1 MSTMLVRRTF
11 LVLLIVLLAIAVI
24 YYVSGI
30 NDTKTESESPAATA
44 RPAPAVDVLELQTQT
59 IRLWTRFSGRLSA
72 VDSAEIKPL
81 VGGEI
86 KQVLFEDGQ
95 IVKKGDPLFV
105 IDPRPHQAAVK
116 RAQAQLASARSRAK
130 LAKDELERSRRLV
143 ESKLVSDSVY
153 DAAKNEHQV
162 SAAEISEAESALVQ
176 AQLSLGYCY
185 INAPFDGRISR
196 AEQTVGNIVATTPNA
211 PVLATLVANKQLY
224 AEFNVDEQT
233 YIKSVR
239 SSQDTSAMPIELT
252 LAADESVV
260 YKGHVHS
267 FDNQLNSSSGTIR
280 ARAILDNVDGV
291 LTPGMFANV
300 RLGSAIKSEVL
311 LIPQKA
317 IGTNQDKQF
326 VYVVDADNKATY
338 RQVTLGSHYDSD
350 RIVLTGLQASER
362 IVINGLSHIRSNT
375 VVEPKLSSNEPMT
388 VNDNH

>member
-1 MSTMLVRRTF
+1 MSIRRTF
-11 LVLLIVLLAIAVI
+11 PVLSVVLVVVAVI
-24 YYVSGI
+24 YYVYGVSSTNSNQG
-30 NDTKTESESPAATA
+30 SSAADV
-44 RPAPAVDVLELQTQT
+44 RPAPVVEVLELKPQNA
-59 IRLWTRFSGRLSA
+59 RLWTRFSGRLSA

-86 KQVLFEDGQ
+86 KKVLFEDGQ
-95 IVKKGDPLFV
+95 IVKQGDPLFV

-116 RAQAQLASARSRAK
+116 RAEAQLASASSRAK
-130 LAKDELERSRRLV
+130 LADEELERSRRLV
-143 ESKLVSDSVY
+143 ASKLVSESVY

-162 SAAEISEAESALVQ
+162 SAAAIREAESALVQ
-176 AQLSLGYCY
+176 AQLNLGYCY
-185 INAPFDGRISR
+185 INAPFDGRVSR
-196 AEQTVGNIVATTPNA
+196 AELTVGNIVATTPNA

-239 SSQDTSAMPIELT
+239 SSQDTRAMPVELT

-280 ARAILDNVDGV
+280 ARAILENVDGV
-291 LTPGMFANV
+291 LMPGMFANV

-317 IGTNQDKQF
+317 VGTNQDKQF
-326 VYVVDADNKATY
+326 VYVVDADNKANY
-338 RQVTLGSHYDSD
+338 RQVTLGAHYNSD
-350 RIVLTGLQASER
+350 RIVLTGLKAGER
-362 IVINGLSHIRSNT
+362 VVINGLSHIRPNS
-375 VVEPKLSSNEPMT
+375 VVAPKQGHT
-388 VNDNH
+388 

>member
-1 MSTMLVRRTF
+1 MSIRRTF
-11 LVLLIVLLAIAVI
+11 SVLSVVLVVVAVI
-24 YYVSGI
+24 YYVYGVSSTNSNQGP
-30 NDTKTESESPAATA
+30 SAADV
-44 RPAPAVDVLELQTQT
+44 RPAPVVEVLELKPQNA
-59 IRLWTRFSGRLSA
+59 RLWTRFSGRLSA

-86 KQVLFEDGQ
+86 KKVLFEDGQ
-95 IVKKGDPLFV
+95 IVKQGDPLFV

-116 RAQAQLASARSRAK
+116 RAEAQLASASSRAK
-130 LAKDELERSRRLV
+130 LADEELERSRRLV
-143 ESKLVSDSVY
+143 ASKLVSESVY

-162 SAAEISEAESALVQ
+162 SAAAIREAESALVQ
-176 AQLSLGYCY
+176 AQLNLGYCY
-185 INAPFDGRISR
+185 INAPFDGRVSR
-196 AEQTVGNIVATTPNA
+196 AELTVGNIVATTPNA

-239 SSQDTSAMPIELT
+239 SSQDTRAMPVELT

-280 ARAILDNVDGV
+280 ARAILENVDGV
-291 LTPGMFANV
+291 LMPGMFANV

-317 IGTNQDKQF
+317 VGTNQDKQF
-326 VYVVDADNKATY
+326 VYVVDADNKANY
-338 RQVTLGSHYDSD
+338 RQVTLGAHYNSD
-350 RIVLTGLQASER
+350 RIVLTGLKAGER
-362 IVINGLSHIRSNT
+362 VVINGLSHIRPNS
-375 VVEPKLSSNEPMT
+375 VVAPKQGHT
-388 VNDNH
+388 

>member
-1 MSTMLVRRTF
+1 MSIRRTF
-11 LVLLIVLLAIAVI
+11 SVLSVVLVVVAVI
-24 YYVSGI
+24 YYVYGVSSTNSNQG
-30 NDTKTESESPAATA
+30 SSAADV
-44 RPAPAVDVLELQTQT
+44 RPAPVVEVLELKPQNA
-59 IRLWTRFSGRLSA
+59 RLWTRFSGRLSA

-86 KQVLFEDGQ
+86 KKVLFEDGQ
-95 IVKKGDPLFV
+95 IVKQGDPLFV

-116 RAQAQLASARSRAK
+116 RAEAQLASASSRAK
-130 LAKDELERSRRLV
+130 LADEELERSRRLV
-143 ESKLVSDSVY
+143 ASKLVSESVY

-162 SAAEISEAESALVQ
+162 SAAAIREAESALVQ
-176 AQLSLGYCY
+176 AQLNLGYCY
-185 INAPFDGRISR
+185 INAPFDGRVSR
-196 AEQTVGNIVATTPNA
+196 AELTVGNIVATTPNA

-239 SSQDTSAMPIELT
+239 SSQDTRAMPVELT

-280 ARAILDNVDGV
+280 ARAILENVDGV
-291 LTPGMFANV
+291 LMPGMFANV

-317 IGTNQDKQF
+317 VGTNQDKQF
-326 VYVVDADNKATY
+326 VYVVDADNKANY
-338 RQVTLGSHYDSD
+338 RQVTLGAHYNSD
-350 RIVLTGLQASER
+350 RIVLTGLKAGER
-362 IVINGLSHIRSNT
+362 IVINGLSHIRPNS
-375 VVEPKLSSNEPMT
+375 VVAPKQGHT
-388 VNDNH
+388 